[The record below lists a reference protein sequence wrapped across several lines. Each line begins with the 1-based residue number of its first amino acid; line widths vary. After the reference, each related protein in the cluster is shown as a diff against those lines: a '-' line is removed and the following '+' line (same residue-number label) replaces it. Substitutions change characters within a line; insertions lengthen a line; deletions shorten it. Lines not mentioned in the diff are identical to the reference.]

1 MTRILN
7 WLRSLASRIK
17 TILTPEGGLLE
28 QSVTGGIW
36 LTALNISGRI
46 FQILTLVV
54 LARLL
59 DPRAF
64 GIVGL
69 ASLVIVGLRRV
80 SKLGLDDALIYN
92 KDENVD
98 RYLNTVLVMKG
109 VRGLVIGGL
118 VFVAAPLIGQFFSE
132 PALISIVRA
141 MAIGSVVMGFQNPA
155 IVYFKKDLNFHKE
168 FAYEV
173 GAEAVYFIVA
183 FAYALVNPTVWA
195 LAFAYIARNV
205 ARFGLSYL
213 LHEYRP
219 WPSFDTDLAR
229 EMIDYGKWITGS
241 SILNYISNEGDDIFV
256 GWLLGSAT
264 LGFYQFAYRLS
275 NAPATEVT
283 HVISRVTF
291 PAYSKIQDDMEALRA
306 GFYRTIRLS
315 TFLVAPMAVGI
326 AVVAEPFVLAFL
338 GEQWL
343 PMVLPMQILAIYG
356 LIRGYIASFGSVWRA
371 TGNQDYLVKLQA
383 LTIGLIAIP
392 IYPAATEFGIA
403 GVAATVVGVYVFI
416 MVPLDMYLAA
426 AAVEGSLQRL
436 AIEFAYPLPGA
447 AAMAAVVLWVQEMI
461 SVIPIV
467 EFAVLVVVG
476 AATYAVSV
484 LLMEAGSEWGII
496 NELRSLVRTI

>member
-1 MTRILN
+1 MID
-7 WLRSLASRIK
+7 WLRALVGQLKK
-17 TILTPEGGLLE
+17 TLTPDGGLLE

-36 LTALNISGRI
+36 LTALNVSGRV

-92 KDENVD
+92 KKENVD
-98 RYLNTVLVMKG
+98 SYLNTVLAMKG
-109 VRGLVIGGL
+109 LRGVVIGGL
-118 VFVAAPLIGQFFSE
+118 VFLAAPLIGEFFSE
-132 PALISIVRA
+132 PTLVDIIRL
-141 MAIGSVVMGFQNPA
+141 MAAGSVIMGFQNPA

-173 GAEAVYFIVA
+173 GAEAVYFLVA
-183 FAYALVNPTVWA
+183 FAYALMNPTVWA
-195 LAFAYIARNV
+195 LAVAYVARNV
-205 ARFGLSYL
+205 TRFGLSYV

-219 WPSFDTDLAR
+219 WPAFDMDLAR
-229 EMIDYGKWITGS
+229 EMVDYGKWITGS
-241 SILNYISNEGDDIFV
+241 SMLNYISNEGDDIFV
-256 GWLLGSAT
+256 GWFLGSAT

-326 AVVAEPFVLAFL
+326 AAVAEPFVLAFL
-338 GEQWL
+338 GEQWR
-343 PMVLPMQILAIYG
+343 PMIVPMQILAIYG

-383 LTIGLIAIP
+383 LTIGLIAVF
-392 IYPAATEFGIA
+392 IYPAADAFGIE
-403 GVAATVVGVYVFI
+403 GVASVVVGVYIFI
-416 MVPLDMYLAA
+416 MMPLDMYLAA
-426 AAVEGSLQRL
+426 SAVEGSLMRL
-436 AIEFAYPLPGA
+436 AVEFAYPLPGA
-447 AAMAAVVLWVQEMI
+447 AAMAAVVFWAQEMLN
-461 SVIPIV
+461 VAPII
-467 EFAVLVVVG
+467 EFAVLVVLG
-476 AATYAVSV
+476 AVTYAASV
-484 LLMEAGSEWGII
+484 LVMEFGSEWGII
-496 NELRSLVRTI
+496 DELRELVRTI